1 MAVQIES
8 DKVAG
13 VRREIAE
20 VDAQLARAERLL
32 KIADPD
38 GCAAPAINCGA
49 LLGQASVLPCW
60 EGSISSFSSVSERSW
75 EPSLAGH

>member
-1 MAVQIES
+1 MCLQPTTAALAVPACPADVAVQIES

-20 VDAQLARAERLL
+20 VDAQLARAQRLL

-38 GCAAPAINCGA
+38 GCAAP
-49 LLGQASVLPCW
+49 
-60 EGSISSFSSVSERSW
+60 VS
-75 EPSLAGH
+75 